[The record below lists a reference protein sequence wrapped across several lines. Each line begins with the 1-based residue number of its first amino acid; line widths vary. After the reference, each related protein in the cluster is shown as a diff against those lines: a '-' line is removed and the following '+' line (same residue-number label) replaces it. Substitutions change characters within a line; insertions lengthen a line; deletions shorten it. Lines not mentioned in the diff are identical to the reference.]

1 MNLDGLPKIPDPAER
16 PISVRFDKETRAILE
31 ELQKKSR
38 ISISEWIRQL
48 VKKDIDARKSP

>member
-1 MNLDGLPKIPDPAER
+1 MNIDGLPKIPDPAER

-31 ELQKKSR
+31 ELQKTNK

-48 VKKDIDARKSP
+48 VKKDIEARKAS